1 MSYKK
6 GISRRDFIKGAA
18 ASAFGVAAAGLLAGC
33 STESTTPAAS
43 PDASSAPSA
52 STGRITGYSGPGD
65 WLGEAPV
72 ISDYAKEVDVDVVVV
87 GGGHAGVQA
96 ALAAAE
102 AGLKV
107 AVLERM
113 EEDLFTWYGEDIGA
127 FNSKLQQDIGFGT
140 YDLGEVVNEF
150 VTRSGGRCFPAIV
163 KSYVHNSGPT
173 LDHMLEVAKEMG
185 VDPKA
190 YTYDNTPEGWLIMQ
204 ANMDYEKIQAGNDM
218 YDCLRY
224 DYPMTPGTKTW
235 AATAQFMGQYNEQ
248 PIQGVAANSV
258 LPLINQACIDK
269 AKQLGAEW
277 YYGTE
282 AVVLLQNEAKD
293 IIGVAGKA
301 SNGSYIQFNTAKGV
315 ILCGGDYAGN
325 ADMCWALLNEY
336 MERFERAGGE
346 QPDFFSFMGGR
357 KGEAVKM
364 GCWAGGMIEPAPRGS
379 MLLGGGP
386 SGPWGCNAMLW
397 LNSEGERFTNEGNL
411 SAAQTACARQPEGT
425 LCLVTDKKWLKSV
438 CASGLEHG
446 GPNAGRPQ
454 YYIDLINDMDALV
467 SGPEGGTIRGCT
479 VAERMEST
487 VIKADTLEELA
498 DYLGYAGVAKETF
511 LASIEAYNQLCY
523 AGKDT
528 DYGKDASCMIP
539 VDEAPFYA
547 VKSEKNDKPTPMM
560 VTMSGLVTDKR
571 QNVLDMSGK
580 KIKGLYAAGNCL
592 GGRYGLGYSTPC
604 AGNSIGMAV
613 THGRLAGQFIS
624 EE

>member
-1 MSYKK
+1 
-6 GISRRDFIKGAA
+6 
-18 ASAFGVAAAGLLAGC
+18 
-33 STESTTPAAS
+33 
-43 PDASSAPSA
+43 
-52 STGRITGYSGPGD
+52 
-65 WLGEAPV
+65 
-72 ISDYAKEVDVDVVVV
+72 
-87 GGGHAGVQA
+87 
-96 ALAAAE
+96 
-102 AGLKV
+102 
-107 AVLERM
+107 
-113 EEDLFTWYGEDIGA
+113 
-127 FNSKLQQDIGFGT
+127 
-140 YDLGEVVNEF
+140 
-150 VTRSGGRCFPAIV
+150 
-163 KSYVHNSGPT
+163 
-173 LDHMLEVAKEMG
+173 MLEVAKEMG

-301 SNGSYIQFNTAKGV
+301 SDGSYIQYNTAKGV

-425 LCLVTDKKWLKSV
+425 LCLVNDKKWLKSV

-498 DYLGYAGVAKETF
+498 DYLGYAGAAKETF

>member
-1 MSYKK
+1 MSYKSESHVV
-6 GISRRDFIKGAA
+6 ILSKGAA

-33 STESTTPAAS
+33 SSESTTPSATPDAPTAS
-43 PDASSAPSA
+43 PQPTNHRLFWTRRLVRRSS
-52 STGRITGYSGPGD
+52 GHYH
-65 WLGEAPV
+65 
-72 ISDYAKEVDVDVVVV
+72 YAEEIDVDVVVV

-102 AGLKV
+102 SGMKV

-113 EEDLFTWYGEDIGA
+113 EEDMFTWYGEDIGA
-127 FNSKLQQDIGFGT
+127 FNSKLQQEIGFGT

-190 YTYDNTPEGWLIMQ
+190 YTYDNTPDGWLIMQ
-204 ANMDYEKIQAGNDM
+204 ANMDYAKIQAGQDL

-235 AATAQFMGQYNEQ
+235 AATAQFMGQYNDQ

-269 AKQLGAEW
+269 AVQLGAQW

-282 AVVLLQNEAKD
+282 AVVLLQNQSKE
-293 IIGVAGKA
+293 IIGLAGKA
-301 SNGSYIQFNTAKGV
+301 SDGRYIKFNTTKGV

-386 SGPWGCNAMLW
+386 SGPGLQCDAVA
-397 LNSEGERFTNEGNL
+397 NSEGERTNEGNL

-454 YYIDLINDMDALV
+454 YYIDLINDMDALI
-467 SGPEGGTIRGCT
+467 SGPEGGTVRGCT

-487 VIKADTLEELA
+487 VIKADSLEELA
-498 DYLGYAGVAKETF
+498 EYLGYSGEAKEAF
-511 LASIEAYNQLCY
+511 LASIEAYNQLCMPE
-523 AGKDT
+523 KT
-528 DYGKDASCMIP
+528 PILVKMLP
-539 VDEAPFYA
+539 V
-547 VKSEKNDKPTPMM
+547 
-560 VTMSGLVTDKR
+560 
-571 QNVLDMSGK
+571 
-580 KIKGLYAAGNCL
+580 
-592 GGRYGLGYSTPC
+592 
-604 AGNSIGMAV
+604 
-613 THGRLAGQFIS
+613 
-624 EE
+624 

>member
-33 STESTTPAAS
+33 STESTTPTAS
-43 PDASSAPSA
+43 PDASAAPSA

-102 AGLKV
+102 ARLKV

-293 IIGVAGKA
+293 IIGVAGKV
-301 SNGSYIQFNTAKGV
+301 SDGSYIQFNTAKGV

-386 SGPWGCNAMLW
+386 
-397 LNSEGERFTNEGNL
+397 
-411 SAAQTACARQPEGT
+411 
-425 LCLVTDKKWLKSV
+425 
-438 CASGLEHG
+438 
-446 GPNAGRPQ
+446 NAGRPQ

-498 DYLGYAGVAKETF
+498 DYLGYAGAAKETF

>member
-1 MSYKK
+1 
-6 GISRRDFIKGAA
+6 
-18 ASAFGVAAAGLLAGC
+18 
-33 STESTTPAAS
+33 
-43 PDASSAPSA
+43 
-52 STGRITGYSGPGD
+52 
-65 WLGEAPV
+65 
-72 ISDYAKEVDVDVVVV
+72 
-87 GGGHAGVQA
+87 
-96 ALAAAE
+96 
-102 AGLKV
+102 
-107 AVLERM
+107 
-113 EEDLFTWYGEDIGA
+113 
-127 FNSKLQQDIGFGT
+127 
-140 YDLGEVVNEF
+140 
-150 VTRSGGRCFPAIV
+150 
-163 KSYVHNSGPT
+163 
-173 LDHMLEVAKEMG
+173 
-185 VDPKA
+185 
-190 YTYDNTPEGWLIMQ
+190 
-204 ANMDYEKIQAGNDM
+204 
-218 YDCLRY
+218 
-224 DYPMTPGTKTW
+224 
-235 AATAQFMGQYNEQ
+235 
-248 PIQGVAANSV
+248 
-258 LPLINQACIDK
+258 
-269 AKQLGAEW
+269 
-277 YYGTE
+277 
-282 AVVLLQNEAKD
+282 
-293 IIGVAGKA
+293 
-301 SNGSYIQFNTAKGV
+301 
-315 ILCGGDYAGN
+315 
-325 ADMCWALLNEY
+325 
-336 MERFERAGGE
+336 
-346 QPDFFSFMGGR
+346 
-357 KGEAVKM
+357 
-364 GCWAGGMIEPAPRGS
+364 
-379 MLLGGGP
+379 
-386 SGPWGCNAMLW
+386 MLW

-498 DYLGYAGVAKETF
+498 DYLGYTGTAKETF

>member
-33 STESTTPAAS
+33 STESTTPTAS
-43 PDASSAPSA
+43 PDASAAPSA

-301 SNGSYIQFNTAKGV
+301 SDGSYIQFNTAKGV

-379 MLLGGGP
+379 MLLAAVRAVLGAATRCCG
-386 SGPWGCNAMLW
+386 STARV
-397 LNSEGERFTNEGNL
+397 ERFTNEGNL

-498 DYLGYAGVAKETF
+498 DYLGYAGAAKETF